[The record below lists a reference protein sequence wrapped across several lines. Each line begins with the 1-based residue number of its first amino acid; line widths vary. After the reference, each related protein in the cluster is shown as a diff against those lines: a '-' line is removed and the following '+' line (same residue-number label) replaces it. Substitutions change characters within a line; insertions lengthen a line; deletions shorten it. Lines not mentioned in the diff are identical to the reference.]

1 MCSKQGKE
9 PKDWSNDEGRI
20 VAIDERVGAPAAL
33 GAVPGLHLLVI
44 KSSLKKQR
52 WWTCSR
58 IMHSPHPPSMMTW
71 WLGPRSTNGEAVTHC
86 YRWGTG
92 CLFSNKVVA
101 DWHYHLQRATPTW
114 LRNDEVCVA
123 RVSVVN
129 IISLVDQRRHPSQ
142 RRHLRSSISATSIP
156 HTLLPGWHPC
166 FSAHK
171 CSVASHHNLPVTLD
185 LLSLCHSLTALKEI
199 TPLTCLRGSSF
210 LYHLS
215 FFYFILLQDSVCFNR
230 RATPQF

>member
-1 MCSKQGKE
+1 MCSKQEKE
-9 PKDWSNDEGRI
+9 QKDWSNDEGRI

-58 IMHSPHPPSMMTW
+58 IMHSPHPPSIMTW
-71 WLGPRSTNGEAVTHC
+71 WLGPRSTNGEAVTYC
-86 YRWGTG
+86 SRWWTG

-123 RVSVVN
+123 QVSVVD
-129 IISLVDQRRHPSQ
+129 IISQALVDQRRHPSQ
-142 RRHLRSSISATSIP
+142 RRHLRSSISATSIKWT
-156 HTLLPGWHPC
+156 HTLC
-166 FSAHK
+166 FLADIPASLHTSA
-171 CSVASHHNLPVTLD
+171 L
-185 LLSLCHSLTALKEI
+185 
-199 TPLTCLRGSSF
+199 
-210 LYHLS
+210 
-215 FFYFILLQDSVCFNR
+215 
-230 RATPQF
+230 